1 MLIAP
6 NEIRGIMSRIQTK
19 HGVVEYKSA
28 NNIQPL
34 CGSCLLGLF
43 SVGFTHG
50 YSHLIT
56 K

>member
-6 NEIRGIMSRIQTK
+6 NVIRGIMSRIQTNQV
-19 HGVVEYKSA
+19 VVEYKSA
-28 NNIQPL
+28 KNIQPL
-34 CGSCLLGLF
+34 YGCCLLGLF

-56 K
+56 S